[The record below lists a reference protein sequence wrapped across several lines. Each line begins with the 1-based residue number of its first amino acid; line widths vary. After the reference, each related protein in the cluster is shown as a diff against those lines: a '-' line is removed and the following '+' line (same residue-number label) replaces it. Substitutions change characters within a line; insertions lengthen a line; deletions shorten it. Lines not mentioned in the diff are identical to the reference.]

1 MSKLDPSEP
10 TNSLTMRVGQ
20 SFFETDIAS
29 NRTLQLLLVFAITV
43 LMWFY
48 FLPTRDHNPNINLVL
63 SAICA
68 ALLPLCNHKKY
79 HIFVMYSIG
88 LVAAGITIY
97 ESFFYGGINAV
108 VLAWLPIM
116 PLAALV
122 VGGLSFGLSWLL
134 IVVVLLF
141 AMFMLTLLGIVSPEI
156 TFNKQNTLIIF
167 SEWFFCLLAVYII
180 LFYYNHFTN
189 RLIKELE
196 TENNAVNEAQ
206 LKLKKTQSHKDEFI
220 ASVGHE
226 LRTPIGAIIGINDL
240 LYERLRHRPVE
251 ANAVQQVRYSTLQ
264 LLSLINNVLDFSQ
277 LQANKMHLRPSW
289 SDPSNLM
296 DDIANVYSNNKSYD
310 YLNIKV
316 ISRLPKNNLYWIDAK
331 RFNQVVLN
339 LTENA
344 IQFAKSEIA
353 LHMAYQ
359 AINNALV
366 LEIRDDGNGVSP
378 SKLKSL
384 FNRFENFSKETN
396 TTRQGAGLGLVICKM
411 LLDIQQGS
419 IGYRRENN
427 QTIFYVEWPMEKP
440 PIDQPSPYQHII
452 PLIDSFKILV
462 VDDYPV
468 NRMIIEKQLYKAFP
482 KSHVSM
488 ASSAKEAMELLKQS
502 SFDLILLDFNMPD
515 MSGYEFSEWVRTKHE
530 SYKKTIIAGLTAS
543 DSESDFKRAM
553 ESGMD
558 FVLSKPLNMSFLLNG
573 IQTVLTK
580 AESNDS

>member
-10 TNSLTMRVGQ
+10 TNRLSIWAGN
-20 SFFETDIAS
+20 SFFEAENAS
-29 NRTLQLLLVFAITV
+29 TRTLQVLVVFVITV

-48 FLPTRDHNPNINLVL
+48 FLPTRDHNPNINLLLAAV
-63 SAICA
+63 CV
-68 ALLPLCNHKKY
+68 ALLPLCSHKKY
-79 HIFVMYSIG
+79 HVFVMYSIG
-88 LVAAGITIY
+88 FFACGITIY

-122 VGGLSFGLSWLL
+122 VGGLSFGLGWLV
-134 IVVVLLF
+134 IIIVLLF
-141 AMFMLTLLGIVSPEI
+141 AVFLLTLSGIVSPEVN
-156 TFNKQNTLIIF
+156 FDKKNTLIIF
-167 SEWFFCLLAVYII
+167 SEWFFCLLAVYFI
-180 LFYYNHFTN
+180 LFYYDHLTN
-189 RLIKELE
+189 KLIKKLE
-196 TENNAVNEAQ
+196 AENNAVTESQ
-206 LKLKKTQSHKDEFI
+206 RKLKKTQSHKDEFI

-240 LYERLRHRPVE
+240 LYERLKNRPEE
-251 ANAVQQVRYSTLQ
+251 ANAVQQVSYSTLQ

-277 LQANKMHLRPSW
+277 LQASKMHLRPGW
-289 SDPSNLM
+289 SDPDTLI

-344 IQFAKSEIA
+344 IQFAKSEIT

-359 AINNALV
+359 PDNNALV
-366 LEIRDDGNGVSP
+366 FEIRDDGNGVGP

-384 FNRFENFSKETN
+384 FNRFENFYKETN

-419 IGYRRENN
+419 IGYKRENK
-427 QTIFYVEWPMEKP
+427 QTVFYVEWPMDKP
-440 PIDQPSPYQHII
+440 PTEQPSPYQHIT
-452 PLIDSFKILV
+452 PLVNSFNILI
-462 VDDYPV
+462 VDDYSI
-468 NRMIIEKQLYKAFP
+468 NRMIIEKQLAKAFP
-482 KSHVSM
+482 KSRTSM
-488 ASSAKEAMELLKQS
+488 ASSTKEAMDQLENS
-502 SFDLILLDFNMPD
+502 SFDLILLDFNMPEI
-515 MSGYEFSEWVRTKHE
+515 SGYELSEWIRTKHE
-530 SYKKTIIAGLTAS
+530 SYKKIIIIGLTAS

-553 ESGMD
+553 ASGMD
-558 FVLSKPLNMSFLLNG
+558 FILSKPLNISLLLNG
-573 IQTVLTK
+573 IQTILTK